1 MNNYYPGE
9 VSSFSVS
16 RCGTKMAVCNVNYS
30 DAKLIECS
38 YGAVETR
45 LYDSFAAGSQP
56 LSVSLS

>member
-16 RCGTKMAVCNVNYS
+16 RCGTKMAVCNVNYP

-38 YGAVETR
+38 HGAVETR